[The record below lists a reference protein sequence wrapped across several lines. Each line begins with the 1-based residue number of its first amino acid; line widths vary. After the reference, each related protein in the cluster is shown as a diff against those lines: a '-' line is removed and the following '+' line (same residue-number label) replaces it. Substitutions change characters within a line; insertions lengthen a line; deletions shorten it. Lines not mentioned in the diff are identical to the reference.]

1 LSFEKARTDENS
13 AQAQRQPL
21 KQLNQLILASQSPRR
36 IDLLTKLGLDF
47 EIVPSDKEEVIPPG
61 LSPEE
66 VVLAIAEQKAEDV
79 VGQLRTRIES
89 AEIPFLILAADT
101 LVVFE
106 GALLGKPA
114 NRQEAI
120 AMLERLSGHTH
131 MVHTA
136 VVVFRAEKAPGSGNG
151 GIKKSF
157 INTVETSYVTF
168 RPLLR
173 SEIEA
178 YVDTKEPMDKA
189 GAYALQGI
197 GAALVSKIDGSDSN
211 VIGLP
216 VARAVDLL
224 RRSGMHVLGI

>member
-1 LSFEKARTDENS
+1 MT
-13 AQAQRQPL
+13 
-21 KQLNQLILASQSPRR
+21 QLILASQSPRR
-36 IDLLTKLGLDF
+36 IDLLTKLELQF
-47 EIVPSDKEEVIPPG
+47 EVVPSDKDEVIPPG

-79 VGQLRTRIES
+79 ILKLRKRIES
-89 AEIPFLILAADT
+89 EASPFLILAADT

-106 GALLGKPA
+106 GQLLGKPSDR
-114 NRQEAI
+114 NEAI
-120 AMLERLSGHTH
+120 SMLEKLSGKTH
-131 MVHTA
+131 IVHTGL
-136 VVVFRAEKAPGSGNG
+136 VVFRAEKTPGNS

-157 INTVETSYVTF
+157 ISTVETSYVTF
-168 RPLLR
+168 RPLKL

-224 RRSGMHVLGI
+224 RRSGMHILGM

>member
-1 LSFEKARTDENS
+1 MKQQLKDENRAHRENTLNQS
-13 AQAQRQPL
+13 
-21 KQLNQLILASQSPRR
+21 NQLILASQSPRR
-36 IDLLTKLGLDF
+36 IELLNKLGLDF
-47 EIVPSDKEEVIPPG
+47 EIVPSDKVEIIPPG

-66 VVLAIAEQKAEDV
+66 VVLSIAEQKAEDV
-79 VGQLRTRIES
+79 MAQLRTRIEK
-89 AEIPFLILAADT
+89 ATMPFLILAADT

-106 GALLGKPA
+106 GSLLGKPA
-114 NRQEAI
+114 DRQEAI
-120 AMLERLSGHTH
+120 AMLERLSGQTH
-131 MVHTA
+131 IVHTA
-136 VVVFRAEKAPGSGNG
+136 VVVFRAEKAPGSENG

-157 INTVETSYVTF
+157 INTVESSYVTF

-224 RRSGMHVLGI
+224 RRSGMHILGI